1 MMTMSSSTSCIHS
14 WKVVYL
20 VLDVLLLSKIHQIKI
35 FFILKCQGV
44 LKRAARGH
52 SSIFQRWIEKSVFS
66 ESESSN
72 KDDSKIDVDF
82 KADSDDER
90 DFSEKFDLNDIGD
103 LLELCQQQGTL
114 KNISLLIYM
123 TLRYFSISWREIDN
137 FLQQIGGTRCE
148 TAHKWAKIYLTDDL
162 IEFNIDN
169 RRGKVS
175 GSFYDTFSDIENEA
189 KFPSE
194 LSCKQDLGYRNVS
207 RSSKFRYKIIM
218 VSSTKILDTD
228 ITRSCLQIRKI
239 LGSDCRY
246 LETNVP
252 SIVTFSY

>member
-1 MMTMSSSTSCIHS
+1 MPR
-14 WKVVYL
+14 
-20 VLDVLLLSKIHQIKI
+20 
-35 FFILKCQGV
+35 V
-44 LKRAARGH
+44 LKRAARGR
-52 SSIFQRWIEKSVFS
+52 SAIFQRWTENRVFS

-72 KDDSKIDVDF
+72 EDDSKMDVDF

-123 TLRYFSISWREIDN
+123 ILRYFSISWREIDN

-169 RRGKVS
+169 QGGKVS
-175 GSFYDTFSDIENEA
+175 GSFYDTFPDIENEA
-189 KFPSE
+189 KLFATNECQKKTSE
-194 LSCKQDLGYRNVS
+194 FKAVDLCNFIDAKFYEVTGLKKNINDPYV
-207 RSSKFRYKIIM
+207 RSE
-218 VSSTKILDTD
+218 
-228 ITRSCLQIRKI
+228 RSCRLDLRRWGAKFEKNTQRPYFE
-239 LGSDCRY
+239 GMM
-246 LETNVP
+246 
-252 SIVTFSY
+252 